1 MRCVKMASLKGTRTE
16 QNLLKAFAGE
26 SQARN
31 RYTFFA
37 KVARKEGYQRIGD
50 IFAET
55 AENEQQ
61 HAKEF
66 FKHLEGGMVEITAMY
81 PAGVIGT
88 TLENLKAAAAG
99 ENEEW
104 TVIYPE
110 FANIADEEGF
120 PEVAT
125 TFRMVAKVEVEHENR
140 YNDLIEKVE
149 SGTFFKRNVKKRWK
163 CLKCGYIHEGE
174 SAPEKCPCCK
184 HPQAY
189 FEPLC

>member
-1 MRCVKMASLKGTRTE
+1 MASLKGTKTE

-31 RYTFFA
+31 RYTYFA
-37 KVARKEGYQRIGD
+37 KVARKEGYERIGD
-50 IFAET
+50 IFEET
-55 AENEQQ
+55 ACNEMQ

-81 PAGVIGT
+81 PAGKIGT
-88 TLENLKAAAAG
+88 TLENLRAASAG

-104 TVIYPE
+104 TVLYPG
-110 FANIADEEGF
+110 FADVADEEGF
-120 PEVAT
+120 PEVAA

-149 SGTFFKRNVKKRWK
+149 NGIFFKREKKMRWK

-174 SAPEKCPCCK
+174 TAPEVCPCCK

-189 FEPLC
+189 FEPLCC